1 MADKRKLLGDID
13 RCHKKVA
20 EGVDS
25 FKETWKKLQQACNP
39 NQKEKYEQDLKKEI
53 KKLQRLRDQI
63 KTWCA
68 SNEVKDKRPLME
80 DRKLIETQMETFKIV
95 ERDSKTKAYS
105 KEALGLPAKIDPA
118 EKEKCELRDWLNKTI
133 ESLNIEIDKL
143 EADVEFIQS
152 SNKKGK
158 SKDKQQDKLDEFHA
172 FIAKHRW
179 HTLHLEALLRMLDN
193 DNIDIEEVKNIR
205 EEVDFYLTDYR
216 EPDYMDNEYLYSD
229 IVDPDILNS
238 SLVDNRSV
246 AHQSDEEDD
255 DSLSNMDDSMSHV
268 SHESHP
274 SNDMCND
281 IPPSSP
287 SPKSTTKSKSV
298 QPLPP
303 TTTRSRHPTPNT
315 TTAIGTSPP
324 SSIVCISQA
333 APHTN
338 AAPPKT
344 VSPTSLI
351 SPPAF
356 TTAQTPC
363 STTSSLYTNHHISC
377 PSESIKSPPIAP
389 SSVPSSIPLE
399 STLSADDEQSI
410 QEAFVLDPILGVCPL
425 GPIPLTQ
432 ERAIQL
438 EMLEAAAL
446 NLPLPSDSNRVRSL
460 NLVNSFPNFPAQIPP
475 HHYHSYDP
483 KHNFDSFEYFKNL
496 VPDTLFFI
504 FYFYEGTRAQY
515 YAAKALKE
523 QHWRFHKKIKM
534 WFQRYEE
541 PKEIVDSHETGTY
554 VYFDID
560 LWQQRTKE
568 DFKFEYRFLEEN
580 NLDE

>member
-20 EGVDS
+20 EGVES

-68 SNEVKDKRPLME
+68 SNEVKDKRPLLE

-118 EKEKCELRDWLNKTI
+118 EKEKYELREWLNKTI
-133 ESLNIEIDKL
+133 ESLNIETDKL
-143 EADVEFIQS
+143 EADVETIHAH
-152 SNKKGK
+152 NRKGK
-158 SKDKQQDKLDEFHA
+158 SKDKQQEKLDELQE

-179 HTLHLEALLRMLDN
+179 HIVRLEALLRMLDN
-193 DNIDIEEVKNIR
+193 DNIEVNDVKGIQ
-205 EEVDFYLTDYR
+205 EDVDFYLTDYK
-216 EPDYMDNEYLYSD
+216 EPDYVDNEYLYTD

-238 SLVDNRSV
+238 SLLTDNRLTSN
-246 AHQSDEEDD
+246 HSDDELDEDEE
-255 DSLSNMDDSMSHV
+255 SNMDDSFSQV
-268 SHESHP
+268 SHESSQHN
-274 SNDMCND
+274 NDFCE
-281 IPPSSP
+281 IPPTSP
-287 SPKSTTKSKSV
+287 TTKAATKAKTV
-298 QPLPP
+298 VPP
-303 TTTRSRHPTPNT
+303 APPAVVAAPRSRHPTPNSSTPSVT
-315 TTAIGTSPP
+315 TPP
-324 SSIVCISQA
+324 ASI
-333 APHTN
+333 APQ
-338 AAPPKT
+338 PVLVKPPQPKT
-344 VSPTSLI
+344 PPNNLI
-351 SPPAF
+351 SPPVFSSA
-356 TTAQTPC
+356 PPS
-363 STTSSLYTNHHISC
+363 STTSSLYTNHHV
-377 PSESIKSPPIAP
+377 PSTESVRSPPSIPTPAP
-389 SSVPSSIPLE
+389 SSTPSENIQ
-399 STLSADDEQSI
+399 STEEDLN
-410 QEAFVLDPILGVCPL
+410 QEAFVLDPILGVSPL
-425 GPIPLTQ
+425 GPLPLTT
-432 ERAIQL
+432 ERAMQM
-438 EMLEAAAL
+438 EMLEAAAG
-446 NLPLPSDSNRVRSL
+446 NLPQPNDSNRVRSL
-460 NLVNSFPNFPAQIPP
+460 NLINSFPNFPAQIPP

-541 PKEIVDSHETGTY
+541 PKEIVESHETGTY

-568 DFKFEYRFLEEN
+568 DFKFEYKWLEEN

>member
-20 EGVDS
+20 EGVES
-25 FKETWKKLQQACNP
+25 FKETWKKLQQACNA

-68 SNEVKDKRPLME
+68 SNDVKDKRALME

-118 EKEKCELRDWLNKTI
+118 EKEKYELREWLNKTI
-133 ESLNIEIDKL
+133 ESLNIECDKL
-143 EADVEFIQS
+143 EADVEIIHAQ
-152 SNKKGK
+152 NRKGK
-158 SKDKQQDKLDEFHA
+158 SKDKQQDKLDELQEFVT
-172 FIAKHRW
+172 KHKW
-179 HTLHLEALLRMLDN
+179 HIVHLEALLRMLDN
-193 DNIDIEEVKNIR
+193 DNIKVNDVKDIQ
-205 EEVDFYLTDYR
+205 EEVDFYLTDYK
-216 EPDYMDNEYLYSD
+216 EPDYVDNEYLYTD
-229 IVDPDILNS
+229 IVDPEILNS
-238 SLVDNRSV
+238 SLVDNRITTN
-246 AHQSDEEDD
+246 QSDDNEEEEDN
-255 DSLSNMDDSMSHV
+255 DSVMDDSYSQV
-268 SHESHP
+268 SHESHNNNEVP
-274 SNDMCND
+274 SEV
-281 IPPSSP
+281 PPTSP
-287 SPKSTTKSKSV
+287 TTKSNIKAKPA
-298 QPLPP
+298 QPTPAP
-303 TTTRSRHPTPNT
+303 ATRSRHPTPNSNTASVSTPPANT
-315 TTAIGTSPP
+315 TTQPTHMKPPQPKTPTNNLIAPPTFSSAPP
-324 SSIVCISQA
+324 S
-333 APHTN
+333 
-338 AAPPKT
+338 
-344 VSPTSLI
+344 
-351 SPPAF
+351 
-356 TTAQTPC
+356 
-363 STTSSLYTNHHISC
+363 STTSSLYTNHHV
-377 PSESIKSPPIAP
+377 PSTESIRSPPSVPA
-389 SSVPSSIPLE
+389 SVPSSAPSE
-399 STLSADDEQSI
+399 NVQTPDEDGN
-410 QEAFVLDPILGVCPL
+410 QEAFVLDPNLGVSPL
-425 GPIPLTQ
+425 GPLPLTA
-432 ERAIQL
+432 ERAMQL
-438 EMLEAAAL
+438 EMLEAAAA
-446 NLPLPSDSNRVRSL
+446 NLPQPNDSNRVRSL
-460 NLVNSFPNFPAQIPP
+460 NLINSFPNFPAQIPP

-541 PKEIVDSHETGTY
+541 PKEIVESHETGTY

-568 DFKFEYRFLEEN
+568 DFKFEYKWLEEN

>member
-13 RCHKKVA
+13 RCHKKVH
-20 EGVDS
+20 EGVES

-68 SNEVKDKRPLME
+68 SNEVKDKRPLLE

-118 EKEKCELRDWLNKTI
+118 EKEKYEVRDWLNKTI
-133 ESLNIEIDKL
+133 ESLNIESDKH
-143 EADVEFIQS
+143 EADVETIHAQ
-152 SNKKGK
+152 NRKGK
-158 SKDKQQDKLDEFHA
+158 SKDKQQDKLDGLQQ
-172 FIAKHRW
+172 FISNHRW
-179 HTLHLEALLRMLDN
+179 HVIRLEALLRMLDN
-193 DNIDIEEVKNIR
+193 DNIDVNDVKSIQ
-205 EEVDFYLTDYR
+205 EEVDYYLSDYKD
-216 EPDYMDNEYLYSD
+216 PDFVHNEFLYED

-238 SLVDNRSV
+238 SLVDPRIPTNHSDNEDREE
-246 AHQSDEEDD
+246 DEESNID
-255 DSLSNMDDSMSHV
+255 DSFSQV
-268 SHESHP
+268 SHESHNNND
-274 SNDMCND
+274 SNDA
-281 IPPSSP
+281 PPTSPSS
-287 SPKSTTKSKSV
+287 KSSTKSKSS
-298 QPLPP
+298 QPSSAP
-303 TTTRSRHPTPNT
+303 TRSRHPTPNSSTQSVSTPPAT
-315 TTAIGTSPP
+315 TTPQQPHSKP
-324 SSIVCISQA
+324 SQ
-333 APHTN
+333 
-338 AAPPKT
+338 PKT
-344 VSPTSLI
+344 PTSNLI
-351 SPPAF
+351 SPPTFSSA
-356 TTAQTPC
+356 PPS
-363 STTSSLYTNHHISC
+363 STTSSLYTNSHVPNTETVRSPPSVPTPAPVST
-377 PSESIKSPPIAP
+377 PSEI
-389 SSVPSSIPLE
+389 IPTTE
-399 STLSADDEQSI
+399 EESI
-410 QEAFVLDPILGVCPL
+410 QEAFVLDPILGVSPL
-425 GPIPLTQ
+425 GPLPLTP
-432 ERAIQL
+432 ERAMQL
-438 EMLEAAAL
+438 EMLEAAAA
-446 NLPLPSDSNRVRSL
+446 NLPQPNDSNKVRSFAFS
-460 NLVNSFPNFPAQIPP
+460 SFPNFPAQIPA

-560 LWQQRTKE
+560 QWQQRTKE
-568 DFKFEYRFLEEN
+568 DFKFEYKWLEEDSM
-580 NLDE
+580 DE